1 MTLRSPRAHIG
12 PCDLFTCTAVELN
25 MIRPLLEK
33 LRHLHISSHHGGQN
47 VILNAM
53 LSGRQDQAYDMRQ
66 CHCRANIQRD
76 MVCRMT
82 SNFKMETAINKQ
94 EREEMQN
101 CEQTFGSLASAKTI
115 LASGSTFILKRP
127 TVDAGLTEYPKTTR
141 LLNSQDE
148 WDDDPSFDLDSA
160 YDPDYEEYY
169 YGHESNTGTVYEIQ
183 YYHSDSDTDSEFT
196 TVLHQKGATT
206 VQLDTFTSDTDSDSF
221 PTGLN
226 TVVQQNAQTND
237 RITELQQEHLA
248 TQKKIFTKWESMKVD
263 NLFEDFKD
271 GKKLIV
277 LLEILTG
284 DKLPTPSRGTMRV
297 HSIENVN
304 IALNFMQSRT
314 RLQLIGAEDIVDGNP
329 NLISGLVWLLIQT
342 FQIESVLSPET
353 TQLIEDETTKI
364 MCAKETLLKWC
375 QEQTKT
381 YEGVDI
387 KNFNH
392 SWRDGLAFNAIIH
405 SVYSNLID
413 YNALKDQDP
422 QKNLRNAF
430 KTASSELG
438 IKCLLDPE
446 GTKS

>member
-1 MTLRSPRAHIG
+1 
-12 PCDLFTCTAVELN
+12 
-25 MIRPLLEK
+25 
-33 LRHLHISSHHGGQN
+33 
-47 VILNAM
+47 
-53 LSGRQDQAYDMRQ
+53 
-66 CHCRANIQRD
+66 

-206 VQLDTFTSDTDSDSF
+206 VQLDTFTSDTDSDTDSF

-248 TQKKIFTKWESMKVD
+248 TQKKIFTKWVNSYLQKESMKVD

-284 DKLPTPSRGTMRV
+284 DKLPTPSRETMRV

-392 SWRDGLAFNAIIH
+392 
-405 SVYSNLID
+405 

>member
-1 MTLRSPRAHIG
+1 MMA
-12 PCDLFTCTAVELN
+12 E
-25 MIRPLLEK
+25 
-33 LRHLHISSHHGGQN
+33 Q
-47 VILNAM
+47 
-53 LSGRQDQAYDMRQ
+53 GRQHEPRDAYKCGPPENMAQHYNR
-66 CHCRANIQRD
+66 HTND
-76 MVCRMT
+76 MVSRMT
-82 SNFKMETAINKQ
+82 SDFKMETTTNKE
-94 EREEMQN
+94 EREEEQN
-101 CEQTFGSLASAKTI
+101 CQQTFGSLASAKTI
-115 LASGSTFILKRP
+115 LASGSTFISKRP
-127 TVDAGLTEYPKTTR
+127 TADAVQTEYPKT
-141 LLNSQDE
+141 S
-148 WDDDPSFDLDSA
+148 
-160 YDPDYEEYY
+160 
-169 YGHESNTGTVYEIQ
+169 EI
-183 YYHSDSDTDSEFT
+183 DTDSEFT
-196 TVLHQKGATT
+196 TVIHQNGATT
-206 VQLDTFTSDTDSDSF
+206 VQLDTFTSDTDSDTDSF

-237 RITELQQEHLA
+237 RITEMQQEHLS
-248 TQKKIFTKWESMKVD
+248 TQKKIFTKWKSMKVD

-284 DKLPTPSRGTMRV
+284 EKLPKPSRGTMRV

-304 IALNFMQSRT
+304 IALNFMQSRM

-342 FQIESVLSPET
+342 FQIESVLSSET

-364 MCAKETLLKWC
+364 LCAKETLLKWC
-375 QEQTKT
+375 QEQTKS

-446 GTKS
+446 GSCVVCFTLLPDEF